1 MAVQAHHHL
10 LSHAAAFLPH
20 HDLAHAFRA
29 LDGAAVGGGGSA
41 FLGELGIAG
50 CAAGIG
56 DAAFGSATRSEL
68 TCNGGEYDGLQPRK
82 RARGAQGL
90 MECGGQQGG
99 LVLPLAAPHGQV
111 FAGDVQSRAVG
122 CGAASTSGRAVAANG
137 VLSQLYHQG
146 VEIDALVCLEVLT
159 PDQSLKSSS

>member
-1 MAVQAHHHL
+1 MAVQAPHHL
-10 LSHAAAFLPH
+10 LSHAAFLPH

-29 LDGAAVGGGGSA
+29 LDGAAVGVGSA

-56 DAAFGSATRSEL
+56 DAAFGGATRSNL
-68 TCNGGEYDGLQPRK
+68 TCNGGSDYDGLQPRK
-82 RARGAQGL
+82 RARVAQGL

-99 LVLPLAAPHGQV
+99 LVLPLAEPHGQV

-122 CGAASTSGRAVAANG
+122 CGAASTSGRAVATNG

-146 VEIDALVCLEVLT
+146 VEIDALVRLEIRLI
-159 PDQSLKSSS
+159 